1 MSTVIWVVF
10 SSTTTGWVALSRWPP
25 LTVYYLHTQLPS
37 VSHYIAAI
45 CLLLQGD
52 IIAITKKIDDNWYQ
66 GYLGDQK
73 GIFPSAYVEVLEG
86 THMYT
91 GMEYYFYPFL
101 LLQVS

>member
-1 MSTVIWVVF
+1 M
-10 SSTTTGWVALSRWPP
+10 GGWPP

-37 VSHYIAAI
+37 VSHYIAAT

-86 THMYT
+86 THVYT
-91 GMEYYFYPFL
+91 GMELNRL
-101 LLQVS
+101 LLLSFPFAPSQLVQLVHSQ